1 MIPELGHFAL
11 VVALCVALFQF
22 VVPLIGALR
31 QDQALIAVARP
42 AAWTQFLLLLFSFIC
57 LSHAFLNNDFSVQYV
72 AMHSNSQLPQW
83 FKFSAVWG
91 GHEGSLLL
99 WALILSIWGAAVA
112 IYSRGLPDDVVA
124 IVLSVMGVIAI
135 GFLSFILFTSNPFDR
150 LLPVFPL
157 DGNDLNP
164 LLQDIG
170 LVIHPPMLYMGY
182 VGFSVAFSF
191 AIAGLVTGRL
201 DTAWARWTRP
211 WTLMAWC
218 FMTLGIALGS
228 WWAYYELGWGGWW
241 FWDPVENASFMPW
254 LVGTALVHSLAVTEK
269 RGVFKWWTVLLA
281 IAAFSLSLLGTFLV
295 RSGVLTSVHAFA
307 TDPERGA
314 FILAYLFVVVG
325 GSLLLFAFRAN
336 VLRTSNH
343 YSLSSRESMLAFNN
357 LILLTATSTVLLGT
371 LFPLITEALDL
382 GKLSVGPPYFNLLFM
397 PLTFLILIAMAL
409 GPYFRWKEQEF
420 LPLLSSLKWI
430 AVASVGIGVLLPL
443 AFFGRYE
450 SVRVFLASVLSG
462 WVALALLRHASQ
474 HAQVKR
480 HGLLKGFV
488 RLPRSYKG
496 MMLAHWGFVVAV
508 IGVTFTSFY
517 STEKDVRLNVN
528 ESLVVEQYEFVF
540 KGVQEHQGA
549 NYRAVIGR
557 VDVFEDG
564 ELSVRLMPEKRFYLV
579 QQNSM
584 TEAAIDAGLFRDL
597 YVALGEPLGDG
608 SWAVRIYHKP
618 FVRWIWLGA
627 LLIAMGGGLCV
638 MDPRYRM
645 AKRSASLKAKAGW
658 SGAAQ
663 S

>member
-1 MIPELGHFAL
+1 VIPELGHFAL
-11 VVALCVALFQF
+11 VVALLVASFQF

-31 QDQALIAVARP
+31 HDDALIAVARP
-42 AAWTQFLLLLFSFIC
+42 AVWTQFLLLVFAFGC
-57 LSHAFLNNDFSVQYV
+57 LSYAFLHNDFSVQYV

-112 IYSRGLPDDVVA
+112 HFSRGLPDDVMA
-124 IVLSVMGVIAI
+124 IVLSIMGMIAI

-150 LLPVFPL
+150 LLPEFPL

-191 AIAGLVTGRL
+191 AIAGLITGRI
-201 DTAWARWTRP
+201 DSAWARWTRP

-218 FMTLGIALGS
+218 FMTMGIALGS

-254 LVGTALVHSLAVTEK
+254 LVGTALVHSLAVTER

-281 IAAFSLSLLGTFLV
+281 ISAFSLSLLGTFLV

-307 TDPERGA
+307 SDPERGA
-314 FILAYLFVVVG
+314 FILGYLCVVVG

-336 VLRTSNH
+336 VLRTTNTF
-343 YSLSSRESMLAFNN
+343 SLSSRESMLAFNN
-357 LILLTATSTVLLGT
+357 LILVTATSTVLLGT

-382 GKLSVGPPYFNLLFM
+382 GTLSVGPPYFNLLFT
-397 PLTFLILIAMAL
+397 PLTFLILVGMGFA
-409 GPYFRWKEQEF
+409 PYFRWREQEF
-420 LPLLSSLKWI
+420 LPLVGSLKWVV
-430 AVASVGIGVLLPL
+430 VASVILGVLLPL
-443 AFFGRYE
+443 VYFGRHE
-450 SVRVFLASVLSG
+450 SVRVLLASVLCA
-462 WVALALLRHASQ
+462 WVVLSLMRHALQ
-474 HAQVKR
+474 HAQVQR
-480 HGLLKGFV
+480 HGALKGLL
-488 RLPRSYKG
+488 RLPSSYKG
-496 MMLAHWGFVVAV
+496 MMVAHLGFVVAV

-528 ESLVVEQYEFVF
+528 ESLVIEQYEFVF
-540 KGVQEHQGA
+540 KGVREHQGA
-549 NYRAVIGR
+549 NYRAVTGQ

-564 ELSVRLMPEKRFYLV
+564 QLTVQLMPEKRFYLV

-584 TEAAIDAGLFRDL
+584 TEAAIDAGVTRDL
-597 YVALGEPLGDG
+597 YVALGESLGDG

-618 FVRWIWLGA
+618 FVRWIWFGA
-627 LLIAMGGGLCV
+627 LLVAIGAGLCV
-638 MDPRYRM
+638 MDPRYRLE
-645 AKRSASLKAKAGW
+645 KRNAVVASKANW
-658 SGAAQ
+658 SGATP